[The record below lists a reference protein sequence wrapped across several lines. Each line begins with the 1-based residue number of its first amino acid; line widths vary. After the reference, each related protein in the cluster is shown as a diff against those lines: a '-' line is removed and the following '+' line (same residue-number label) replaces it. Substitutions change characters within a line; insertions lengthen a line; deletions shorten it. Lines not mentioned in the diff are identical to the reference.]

1 MEGSLP
7 SIPKWAVP
15 DAVKDKWST
24 MLMAGSSDEV
34 SQSFFKLKDR
44 EVNQAKTLRSFMFH
58 GGVENLNR
66 KGYPPSLP
74 TQLNYR
80 FFESRRRATDLK

>member
-15 DAVKDKWST
+15 DAVKDKWSP

-34 SQSFFKLKDR
+34 SQSFVKLKDG
-44 EVNQAKTLRSFMFH
+44 E
-58 GGVENLNR
+58 GGKSSINAAV
-66 KGYPPSLP
+66 
-74 TQLNYR
+74 
-80 FFESRRRATDLK
+80 SRRRF